1 MNTYPIQKLSD
12 AMGGKLILGGGDA
25 LVESGVSTD
34 TRSLVPGALFV
45 ALSGENF
52 DAHDFLDQA
61 VDAGAAG
68 LVVRDL
74 PDGLDP
80 GRCAV
85 IQVNDTLL
93 ALQKLAH
100 WYRGKLDVV
109 VIGITGS
116 NGKTST
122 KDFTSSVIGQRYQ
135 VHATKGNL
143 NNHIGLPLTVLEA
156 DDDDDVLV
164 VEMGMNHSGEIA
176 PLCEIA
182 QPHIGIIT
190 NIGHAHI
197 EFMGSREAIAEEKG
211 ALARSLPEMG
221 TLLVTAGCEFA
232 DYFGARSHA
241 RSVPVGN
248 GRGVIRAEGLQLT
261 EAGSEFD
268 LVIDGEESSHV
279 QLAVAG
285 KHMVNNALLAA
296 GAGWVLGLT
305 PEELACGMEAV
316 QLTNGRLRCFDH
328 DGITVY
334 DDTYNANPDS
344 MRAAIGVV
352 ADLATGNGSIRT
364 VVLGAMGELGCFSE
378 EMHHQVGAYAAQR
391 NLRVV
396 SVGAEAAGIAEGA
409 REGGAPVVEHFDQY
423 EDAARWLRETLQAGD
438 VILFKGSRTAA
449 VEQVM
454 NQVFPENE
462 N

>member
-12 AMGGKLILGGGDA
+12 AMGGKLISGEGET

-34 TRSLVPGALFV
+34 TRSLVPGALFF
-45 ALSGENF
+45 ALTGENF
-52 DAHDFLDQA
+52 DAHDFLHQA
-61 VDAGAAG
+61 VSAGAAG
-68 LVVRDL
+68 LVVSDF
-74 PDGLDP
+74 PDGLDT
-80 GRCAV
+80 GSCGV
-85 IQVNDTLL
+85 IRVDDTLL
-93 ALQKLAH
+93 ALQKLAR
-100 WYRGKLDVV
+100 WYRGELDVV
-109 VIGITGS
+109 VVGITGS

-122 KDFTSSVIGQRYQ
+122 KAFTSSVIGQRYQ
-135 VHATKGNL
+135 VHATRGNR

-156 DDDDDVLV
+156 DNDDDVLV
-164 VEMGMNHSGEIA
+164 LEMGMNHPGEIP

-182 QPHIGIIT
+182 QPQIGIIT

-211 ALARSLPEMG
+211 ALARSLPEVG

-232 DYFGARSHA
+232 DYFAARSHA
-241 RSVPVGN
+241 RSVSVGN
-248 GRGVIRAEGLQLT
+248 GRGMIRAEGLHLT
-261 EAGSEFD
+261 KAGSEFD
-268 LVIDGEESSHV
+268 LAIDGEESVHV
-279 QLAVAG
+279 ALEVAG

-296 GAGWVLGLT
+296 GAGWALGLT
-305 PEELACGMEAV
+305 PDELACGLEGV
-316 QLTNGRLRCFDH
+316 ELPGGRLRCFDH
-328 DGITVY
+328 EGITVF

-352 ADLATGNGSIRT
+352 AERAASNGNTRT
-364 VVLGAMGELGCFSE
+364 VVLGMMSELGRFAE
-378 EMHHQVGAYAAQR
+378 EMHCEVGAHAARQ

-409 REGGAPVVEHFDQY
+409 RNAGAPKVEHFDQY
-423 EDAARWLRETLQAGD
+423 EDAARWLRKTLRAGD
-438 VILFKGSRTAA
+438 VILFKGSRKAA